1 MMRVIAAV
9 RVNDVWVI
17 SSMHYQ
23 LSCAKDIAL
32 QLREYHPRL
41 LMVQFIITIHI
52 DEAASEQKGWDSHKR
67 LA

>member
-1 MMRVIAAV
+1 
-9 RVNDVWVI
+9 
-17 SSMHYQ
+17 MHYQ

-52 DEAASEQKGWDSHKR
+52 DEAASEQKG
-67 LA
+67 